1 MATKYRIT
9 SETPS
14 GLVNWVNKI
23 YTTINPITRIES
35 FTIAWVPYGQFAFS
49 GNTIVLDD
57 APVSGIIEVTYEYE
71 TSKDYLDNT
80 WWIVGEIASGT
91 SDWTNKQF
99 STFFPISSIDEV
111 RVNGVVVTGYTFVGN
126 SIVLVAAP
134 LVNQLVA
141 VDYFRK
147 DLWVVDYQRDTY
159 YTLKEVRDLVYSDI
173 SQDDVSIPYQPE
185 LVNQAIKDW
194 VSEIVS
200 IKVDKSRNIS
210 FSLTSAGKI
219 SLAPIANSNSTVTLT
234 STTTIPSLG
243 RVLTVDWDFLD
254 YSSITDSVATISSAA
269 NFPTTTKEVFVW
281 YRLPRNIKRIIRIF
295 SSYPNQEAWSIVD
308 FLNETSGYI
317 VNNWFLYLPTDGTYT
332 IEVELSETVT
342 SDDDSLIYIDKDDI
356 GVVVYYA
363 LRQLYASRENEKL
376 ANTSQLYMD
385 KLMSY
390 KRKINKKRVGDSR
403 GKLKTSPRL
412 WQ

>member
-269 NFPTTTKEVFVW
+269 NFPTTTKEVFVG